1 MKTVRGYNFSRSF
14 LGERVPQHIQNI
26 VIKDFC
32 KKKKLNYLL
41 SVTEYSMKESN
52 HMLKEIIR
60 EIKNID
66 GIVAYSIFQMPK
78 DDTERKKIFF
88 QIVKLKKII
97 FFANE
102 SLKISNKKDI
112 ERIEQ
117 IWQVRKNL
125 DYCVKIEDYGNVK
138 KFCN

>member
-1 MKTVRGYNFSRSF
+1 MKTVRGYNFSRPF

-52 HMLKEIIR
+52 YMLKEIIR

-78 DDTERKKIFF
+78 DDLERKKIFSK
-88 QIVKLKKII
+88 IVKLKKII

-102 SLKISNKKDI
+102 GLKISNKKDG

-117 IWQVRKNL
+117 I
-125 DYCVKIEDYGNVK
+125 
-138 KFCN
+138 